1 VYYSVQKF
9 KSYGKLAHLD
19 TAGMIHSVRIDND
32 EYSKDQIADFA
43 LWKAYDAEADG
54 ENVWE
59 IHIGE
64 QVLK

>member
-1 VYYSVQKF
+1 
-9 KSYGKLAHLD
+9 
-19 TAGMIHSVRIDND
+19 MIHSVRIDND

-59 IHIGE
+59 IEISN
-64 QVLK
+64 Q